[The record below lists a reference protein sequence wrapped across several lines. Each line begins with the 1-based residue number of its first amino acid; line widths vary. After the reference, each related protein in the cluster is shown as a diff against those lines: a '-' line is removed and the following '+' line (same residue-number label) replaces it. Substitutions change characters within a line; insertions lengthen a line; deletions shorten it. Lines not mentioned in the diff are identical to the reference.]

1 MQYEVVYS
9 KRFLKSLIRVKQWRG
24 FRAERLREVITVL
37 SCGEVLHERY
47 RDHALKGDL
56 VGFRE
61 CHIAPDILLIYC
73 LEDGV
78 LILTLVNIGNHAQLF
93 E

>member
-9 KRFLKSLIRVKQWRG
+9 KRFLKSLTRVKQWRG
-24 FRAERLREVITVL
+24 FRAERLREVIRVL
-37 SCGEVLHERY
+37 SFGKTLHDRY
-47 RDHALKGDL
+47 RDHALKADL

-61 CHIAPDILLIYC
+61 CHIAPDILLIYRIE
-73 LEDGV
+73 EDV